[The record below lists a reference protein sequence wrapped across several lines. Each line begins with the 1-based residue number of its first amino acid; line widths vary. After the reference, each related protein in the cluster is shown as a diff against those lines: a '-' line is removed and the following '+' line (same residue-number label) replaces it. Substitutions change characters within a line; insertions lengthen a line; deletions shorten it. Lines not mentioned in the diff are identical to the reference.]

1 MLRAAAMRQP
11 SEDRSHLTGPQRA
24 AVAKVA
30 YTAGQRDAIT
40 LLCGPGGVGK
50 TTVLR
55 VAVNEVLPQGQ
66 SVRQVSW
73 TARRADHRGFH
84 GESADGHGQTAE
96 TDGSCVPSV
105 LFVDDAHRA
114 SAHELSE
121 FVERWRHRHQG
132 TAIVLAGEGR
142 LLSLVAGDARLEQSV
157 RLRATL
163 PPFTL
168 AESCRLLAAAMAI
181 DAADEQ
187 DEAVLRTIHEIAG
200 GVPAAAMRLAEM
212 TAMLA
217 ASDPG
222 RRLTPEDVETI
233 HRRLSLNAA

>member
-1 MLRAAAMRQP
+1 MLREAATRQP

-84 GESADGHGQTAE
+84 GEFADCHGPTAE

-105 LFVDDAHRA
+105 LFVDNAHRA

-168 AESCRLLAAAMAI
+168 AESCRLLAAALAI
-181 DAADEQ
+181 DAADEA

>member
-1 MLRAAAMRQP
+1 
-11 SEDRSHLTGPQRA
+11 
-24 AVAKVA
+24 VAKVA

-73 TARRADHRGFH
+73 TARRADHGGFH
-84 GESADGHGQTAE
+84 GEFHGEFADCHGPTAE

-105 LFVDDAHRA
+105 LFVDNAHRA

-168 AESCRLLAAAMAI
+168 AESCRLLAAALAI
-181 DAADEQ
+181 DAADEA

>member
-96 TDGSCVPSV
+96 ADGSCVPSV

-168 AESCRLLAAAMAI
+168 AESCRLLAAALAI